1 MTNLMTDEQFENWKT
16 VVKCNWLKCA
26 GGMGLAGNGCCSF
39 RGDFTNPTCPRFTDE
54 DEYLK
59 NWQDKT

>member
-1 MTNLMTDEQFENWKT
+1 MTNPMTDEQFENWKE

-39 RGDFTNPTCPRFTDE
+39 WGDFTNPTCPRFTDE

-59 NWQDKT
+59 NWQDKI